1 MLILT
6 ETETIYVGTSLPPV
20 SPVPVLRYQ
29 VTKRLLASLDMED
42 VAYLFNNEWE
52 TGRPCW
58 MGARE
63 WKRRENRRRRK

>member
-6 ETETIYVGTSLPPV
+6 ETETIYVGTSLPPI
-20 SPVPVLRYQ
+20 SPVPAIRYQ

-42 VAYLFNNEWE
+42 VAYLFNDEWE
-52 TGRPCW
+52 TGKPCW

-63 WKRRENRRRRK
+63 WKRKRRRKGK